1 MRAREVF
8 HLLVEVP
15 WIVFVLYWIVS
26 AIRTRDTL
34 QTESSASRYAILL
47 IEIAGFVLL
56 FRHSAGVG
64 FLGERFMHRT
74 LASAIIGSIL
84 NWVGIGLAIWARY
97 HLAEYWSARITIKQD
112 HQLIRTGPYARLRH
126 PIYSGIILAAIG
138 SAVVIDQWRCVLG
151 VCLVL
156 IGYCIKARKEE
167 TMLTQQFGDA
177 FREHQKQT
185 GFLIPRFR

>member
-64 FLGERFMHRT
+64 FLGERFMRRT

-84 NWVGIGLAIWARY
+84 TWMGIGLAIWARY

-126 PIYSGIILAAIG
+126 PIYSGIILATIG

>member
-1 MRAREVF
+1 MPAREVF
-8 HLLVEVP
+8 HLLVEFP

-34 QTESSASRYAILL
+34 QTESFASRYAILL
-47 IEIAGFVLL
+47 IEAAGFVLL
-56 FRHSAGVG
+56 FRHSAGIG
-64 FLGERFMHRT
+64 FLGNRFMHRT
-74 LASAIIGSIL
+74 LASAIVGSIL
-84 NWVGIGLAIWARY
+84 TWMGIGLAIWARY
-97 HLAEYWSARITIKQD
+97 HLAEYWSARITIKED

-126 PIYSGIILAAIG
+126 PIYSGIVLAAIG

-177 FREHQKQT
+177 FREHQKHA

>member
-1 MRAREVF
+1 MTVREVF

-34 QTESSASRYAILL
+34 QTESFVSRYSILL
-47 IEIAGFVLL
+47 IEVAGFVLL
-56 FRHSAGVG
+56 FRHSEGIG
-64 FLGERFMHRT
+64 FLGDRFMHRT
-74 LASAIIGSIL
+74 LASAIVGSIL
-84 NWVGIGLAIWARY
+84 IWMGIGLAIWARY
-97 HLAEYWSARITIKQD
+97 HLAEYWSARITIKED

-126 PIYSGIILAAIG
+126 PIYSGIVLAAIG

-177 FREHQKQT
+177 FREHQKHA